1 MDFVFG
7 YATDKGIKKNV
18 NQDSLCIKR
27 ARIEG
32 KDICMAVLCDGMG
45 GLSSGE
51 LASGTVI
58 KYISDWF
65 LNELPKNGMFLNSN
79 QIRLSLANQI
89 STLNQRI
96 FSYGQKNNIQMGTT
110 LTLILMI
117 EGSAF
122 VAHVGDSRL
131 YGMTEAGELNQLTE
145 DQSLVAREVK
155 MGRLTPEQA
164 EVDPRKNVLLQC
176 VGGALQVESEI
187 FEIDTTKYKGFLLC
201 SDGFRHVVSKNEMEN
216 EISGLQNTSKES
228 INEALTRLIELNKQR
243 GEKDNITSIYIEYR

>member
-1 MDFVFG
+1 
-7 YATDKGIKKNV
+7 
-18 NQDSLCIKR
+18 
-27 ARIEG
+27 
-32 KDICMAVLCDGMG
+32 
-45 GLSSGE
+45 
-51 LASGTVI
+51 
-58 KYISDWF
+58 
-65 LNELPKNGMFLNSN
+65 MFLNSN

-117 EGSAF
+117 EGNAF

-187 FEIDTTKYKGFLLC
+187 FEIAMMRTVDFMRRTHLQVLLTW
-201 SDGFRHVVSKNEMEN
+201 K
-216 EISGLQNTSKES
+216 T
-228 INEALTRLIELNKQR
+228 
-243 GEKDNITSIYIEYR
+243 